1 MYGACVINVDEY
13 ADISTRWIALFC
25 RENEIVCFD
34 TFGVPDVTEEIKKFI
49 RNKNVKGDI
58 FSIQSENSIMCGC
71 FCIRFIYFML
81 AREILTVFTSFFL
94 PYDFEKKQ
102 QYNFE

>member
-25 RENEIVCFD
+25 RENEIVSILLVFQM
-34 TFGVPDVTEEIKKFI
+34 FLKKLKKFI

-94 PYDFEKKQ
+94 PYDFEKK
-102 QYNFE
+102 